1 MTDSGG
7 TRRVVTRT
15 AVVSL
20 GVAVA
25 VGAVLVTH
33 TSPPKP
39 TATNASPPKPV
50 TALTAVVREGSV
62 SKMMTA
68 KGSLAAAKTTNLGF
82 KAANT
87 LKVINVKVG
96 DKVKK
101 GQLLAQE
108 DNGSLEQALVQA
120 QQVLADQEA
129 QLALIVNDVTVP
141 GDRAT
146 LDQARRVAE
155 DARRNIELKEK
166 ADQDTLDRARDVLK
180 LDEQTLETALKK
192 AQADGCGPNG
202 PLTALPTAAETALCS
217 ADDAAVKAAETT
229 VFNQR
234 TVVIADEDNERVDR
248 GNLETTYAQDLVT
261 VKADENIFRIAAT
274 NRPSQI
280 AIQQALLEVDQAA
293 VVIAQN
299 SLKNSYVYAPVD
311 GTVTAVTGTVGEY
324 MQCCGPQ
331 SPPSPLAPGSDAQI
345 PDVGGAATSDR
356 KNPGTLQGVGGLE
369 ALRATAPSGGA
380 FIQLS
385 DLNTFQVVVPFPEAD
400 AAKIEPGSAA
410 KLTFDAL
417 PGVEHDG
424 TVTSLSPTGVDID
437 GVTNYYAT
445 VLLTNVDTTL
455 KSGLTSTVSVVT
467 STVKNQA
474 LVVPTPAVITQ
485 GGESF
490 VETPGPDGKPQRV
503 PFTPGKVGDD
513 NTEVL
518 SGLTKDQKVLL
529 PPNGPRPRLHAAHTR

>member
-1 MTDSGG
+1 M
-7 TRRVVTRT
+7 
-15 AVVSL
+15 
-20 GVAVA
+20 
-25 VGAVLVTH
+25 
-33 TSPPKP
+33 
-39 TATNASPPKPV
+39 
-50 TALTAVVREGSV
+50 
-62 SKMMTA
+62 
-68 KGSLAAAKTTNLGF
+68 
-82 KAANT
+82 
-87 LKVINVKVG
+87 KVG

-101 GQLLAQE
+101 GQLLAVE
-108 DNGSLEQALVQA
+108 DNSSLEQALIQT
-120 QQVLADQEA
+120 QQVLADQQA
-129 QLALIVNDVTVP
+129 QLALILNDVTVP
-141 GDRAT
+141 GDLAT
-146 LDQARRVAE
+146 LDQARRFAE
-155 DARRNIELKEK
+155 DARHNIDLKEK
-166 ADQDTLDRARDVLK
+166 ADADLVTRARGVLEF
-180 LDEQTLETALKK
+180 DEQALQTAQKK
-192 AQADGCGPNG
+192 AAADGCGPNG
-202 PLTALPTAAETALCS
+202 PLAALPTAAEITLC
-217 ADDAAVKAAETT
+217 ATDDAAVRAAELV

-234 TVVIADEDNERVDR
+234 TVVITDEDNERVDR

-261 VKADENIFRIAAT
+261 VKTDENIFRIAAT

-280 AIQQALLEVDQAA
+280 AIQQALLDVDQAA

-299 SLKNSYVYAPVD
+299 NLKNSYVYAPAD

-345 PDVGGAATSDR
+345 PDVGGPATSDR

-385 DLNTFQVVVPFPEAD
+385 DLKTFQVVVPFPEAD

-424 TVTSLSPTGVDID
+424 TVTSMSPTGVDID

-445 VLLTNVDTTL
+445 VLLTNVDSAL
-455 KSGLTSTVSVVT
+455 KSGLTSNVSVIT

-474 LVVPTPAVITQ
+474 LVVSTAAVTTQ
-485 GGESF
+485 DGKSF
-490 VETPGPDGKPQRV
+490 VATPGPDGKPQRV

-518 SGLTKDQKVLL
+518 SGLTKGQEVLL
-529 PPNGPRPRLHAAHTR
+529 PASGSLPRPRPHAARAR

>member
-1 MTDSGG
+1 M
-7 TRRVVTRT
+7 
-15 AVVSL
+15 
-20 GVAVA
+20 
-25 VGAVLVTH
+25 GAVLVTKN
-33 TSPPKP
+33 SPPTP
-39 TATNASPPKPV
+39 VTSNATNASTPKPV
-50 TALTAVVREGSV
+50 TAVVTEGSV
-62 SKMMTA
+62 STMVSS

-120 QQVLADQEA
+120 QQVFADQQA
-129 QLALIVNDVTVP
+129 QLALILNDVTVP
-141 GDRAT
+141 GDLRT
-146 LDQARRVAE
+146 LEQAREVAE
-155 DARRNIELKEK
+155 DARRNIGLKVK
-166 ADQDTLDRARDVLK
+166 ADEDTLRRARDVLK
-180 LDEQTLETALKK
+180 LDEQTLDTALKK
-192 AQADGCGPNG
+192 AAADGCGPNG

-217 ADDAAVKAAETT
+217 TDDAAVKAAETV

-234 TVVIADEDNERVDR
+234 TVVIADEDNLRIDR
-248 GNLETTYAQDLVT
+248 GNLETTYQQDLVT
-261 VKADENIFRIAAT
+261 VRADENIFRIAAT

-280 AIQQALLEVDQAA
+280 AIQQALLVFDQAA
-293 VVIAQN
+293 VVVAQN
-299 SLKNSYVYAPVD
+299 SLKNSFVYAPAD
-311 GTVTAVTGTVGEY
+311 GTVTAVTGTVGEF
-324 MQCCGPQ
+324 MQGNGAQ

-345 PDVGGAATSDR
+345 PDVGGPATSDE

-385 DLNTFQVVVPFPEAD
+385 DLDTFQAVVPFVEAD
-400 AAKIEPGSAA
+400 AAKIEPGSSA

-417 PGVEHDG
+417 PGVERDG
-424 TVTSLSPTGVDID
+424 TVTSISPTGVNIG

-445 VLLTNVDTTL
+445 VLLTNDNSGL

-467 STVKNQA
+467 NTVKNQA
-474 LVVPTPAVITQ
+474 LVVPTSAVTKQ
-485 GGESF
+485 GGKSF
-490 VETPGPDGKPQRV
+490 VDTLGPGGKPQRV

-513 NTEVL
+513 NSEVL
-518 SGLTKDQKVLL
+518 SGLTKGQKVLL
-529 PPNGPRPRLHAAHTR
+529 PPSGALPRPQEYAARAR